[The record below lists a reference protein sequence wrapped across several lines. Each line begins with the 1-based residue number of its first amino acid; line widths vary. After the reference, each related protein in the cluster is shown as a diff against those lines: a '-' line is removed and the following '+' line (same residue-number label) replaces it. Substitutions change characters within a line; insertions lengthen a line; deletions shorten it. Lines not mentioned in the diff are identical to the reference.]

1 MNQLHNQMT
10 QIKTDIESKK
20 AEIDSIEKRRDKIMG
35 ELEQCDNQAN
45 SFQTKLDDARKEYA
59 EHSE

>member
-1 MNQLHNQMT
+1 MT

-35 ELEQCDNQAN
+35 ELEQCENQAN